1 MREWR
6 ADYLSSRSN
15 PRVAAAA
22 KLADKKERERQAA
35 FLAEGIKLARE
46 ALSSAPRFVKEIFVS
61 ERAAETSEGVRA
73 LASEAAEAGVRV
85 TLLSEPAFEK
95 ISTEKS
101 PEGVIAAVG
110 YLTELHVR
118 GDLSRWQVNKRLL
131 MLNEIRDPGNLGTI
145 LRSAEAL
152 GVHGVI
158 LSRCADL
165 YQPKVVRA
173 AMGTLF
179 RLPVF
184 LTDDGEAA
192 AQALKAA
199 GRRVLAASL
208 GEHALTLGSY
218 EIKESDC
225 PVIGNEGHG
234 LSTAMLESASA
245 SVRIPM
251 SGGTESLNAA
261 AAAACFLW
269 EYARREAN

>member
-61 ERAAETSEGVRA
+61 ESAAETSEGVRA
-73 LASEAAEAGVRV
+73 LALEAAEAGVRV

-118 GDLSRWQVNKRLL
+118 GDLSRWQENKRLL
-131 MLNEIRDPGNLGTI
+131 MLDEIRDPGNLGTI

-192 AQALKAA
+192 APALKAA

-251 SGGTESLNAA
+251 SGCTESLNAA

>member
-73 LASEAAEAGVRV
+73 LALEAAEDGVRV

-118 GDLSRWQVNKRLL
+118 GDLSRWQENKRLL
-131 MLNEIRDPGNLGTI
+131 MLDEIRDPGNLGTI

-192 AQALKAA
+192 AQALKSA

-218 EIKESDC
+218 ETMESDC

>member
-6 ADYLSSRSN
+6 ADYLSSRTN
-15 PRVAAAA
+15 PRVTAAAG
-22 KLADKKERERQAA
+22 LAAKKERQRQEL

-73 LASEAAEAGVRV
+73 LALEAAEAGVRV

-118 GDLSRWQVNKRLL
+118 GDLSRWQENKRLL
-131 MLNEIRDPGNLGTI
+131 MLDEIRDPGNLGTI

-165 YQPKVVRA
+165 YQQKVVRA

-218 EIKESDC
+218 ETKESDC

>member
-61 ERAAETSEGVRA
+61 ESAAETSEGVRA
-73 LASEAAEAGVRV
+73 LALEAAEAGVRV

-101 PEGVIAAVG
+101 PEGVITAVG

-118 GDLSRWQVNKRLL
+118 GDLSRWQENKRLL
-131 MLNEIRDPGNLGTI
+131 MLDEIRDPGNLGTI